1 MAAVTLQNRKS
12 EPNLADLLVQSAEG
26 AVLLSSE
33 QRPSHVLMTIADYER
48 INSGKLNI
56 VEKLW
61 MPDMPDIDFDP
72 VRSNESSPVA
82 DFS

>member
-26 AVLLSSE
+26 PVLLSSE

-48 INSGKLNI
+48 IISGKLNI

-61 MPDMPDIDFDP
+61 MPGMSDIDFDP
-72 VRSNESSPVA
+72 LRSNESAPAA